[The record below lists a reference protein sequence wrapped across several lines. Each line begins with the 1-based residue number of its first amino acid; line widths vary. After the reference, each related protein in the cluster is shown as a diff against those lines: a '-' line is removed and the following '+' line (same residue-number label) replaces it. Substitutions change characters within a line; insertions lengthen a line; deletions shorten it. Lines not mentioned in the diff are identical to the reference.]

1 MGKYVLAYTG
11 GSTPEAPAD
20 QEAVMKEWIDWF
32 GTLGSSVVDGGNPF
46 GASTA
51 VRPGGETGATTSGL
65 TGYSILEADDLDQ
78 AAKLA
83 GGCPVLSSGGSVEVF
98 EAMPM

>member
-1 MGKYVLAYTG
+1 MAKYVLAYTG

-20 QEAVMKEWIDWF
+20 QEAVMQEWMGWF
-32 GTLGSSVVDGGNPF
+32 GTLGSAVVDGGAPF

-51 VRPGGETGATTSGL
+51 VRPEGETGATKTGL
-65 TGYSILEADDLDQ
+65 SGYSILEADDLEQ

-83 GGCPVLSSGGSVEVF
+83 SGCPVLSSGGSVEVF
-98 EAMPM
+98 EALPM